1 MLYAYFCMIGV
12 CTDCALGRVPTP
24 ECKHRC
30 IVHFCMR
37 CFLCME
43 YLPCVNRFT
52 RTWSAEYKSVIFCRF
67 ERLYQP
73 FLRGNMRTPA
83 GDDEDSSD
91 LALHLPRQR

>member
-1 MLYAYFCMIGV
+1 MSRINCFSRSWSSKCSSIQF
-12 CTDCALGRVPTP
+12 
-24 ECKHRC
+24 RC
-30 IVHFCMR
+30 LV
-37 CFLCME
+37 
-43 YLPCVNRFT
+43 
-52 RTWSAEYKSVIFCRF
+52 FCRF

>member
-1 MLYAYFCMIGV
+1 MA
-12 CTDCALGRVPTP
+12 
-24 ECKHRC
+24 
-30 IVHFCMR
+30 
-37 CFLCME
+37 
-43 YLPCVNRFT
+43 
-52 RTWSAEYKSVIFCRF
+52 CRF